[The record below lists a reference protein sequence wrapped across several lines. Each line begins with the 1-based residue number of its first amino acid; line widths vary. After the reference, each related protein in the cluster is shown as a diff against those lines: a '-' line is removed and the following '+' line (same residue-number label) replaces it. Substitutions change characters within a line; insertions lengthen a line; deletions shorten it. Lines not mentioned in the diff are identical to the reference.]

1 MKRHQLYKYAMK
13 QAISKKS
20 QNLFTKKS
28 SYLQRK
34 YIDQNGI
41 GPLFITQN
49 ARKNENKYLKFENKT
64 V

>member
-1 MKRHQLYKYAMK
+1 MK
-13 QAISKKS
+13 QAISKK
-20 QNLFTKKS
+20 TVRICKGKKS